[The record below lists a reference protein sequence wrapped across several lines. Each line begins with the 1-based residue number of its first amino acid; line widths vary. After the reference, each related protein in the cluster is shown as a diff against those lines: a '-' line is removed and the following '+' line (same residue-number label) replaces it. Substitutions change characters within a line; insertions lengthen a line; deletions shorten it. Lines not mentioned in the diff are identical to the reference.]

1 MPNFL
6 ENALNMF
13 LSNTQASRIT
23 PVQQNYIDV
32 LKSGDAKKGEELA
45 NNLCSSMGMTKE
57 QAINQAKQFFG
68 IN

>member
-6 ENALNMF
+6 QNALNMF
-13 LSNTQASRIT
+13 LSNTQPSQIT

-32 LKSGDAKKGEELA
+32 LKSGDATKGEELA

-57 QAINQAKQFFG
+57 QAIAQAKQFFG
-68 IN
+68 I